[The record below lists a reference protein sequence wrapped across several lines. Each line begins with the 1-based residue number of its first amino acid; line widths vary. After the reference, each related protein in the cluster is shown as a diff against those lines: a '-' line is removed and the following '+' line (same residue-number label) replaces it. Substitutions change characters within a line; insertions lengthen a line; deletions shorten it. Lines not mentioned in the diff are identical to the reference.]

1 VNERLNPRKTRGAAD
16 GDASARRVRKA
27 AASAAVDLGELGGY
41 IGFHL
46 RVAQEASF
54 RAFARETGQH
64 GLKPGQFA
72 ALVVIGRNPGI
83 GQSALSQTI
92 ARDKSSVTP
101 VIKELQR
108 LGLIERRASD
118 EDRRRVHLF
127 LTGAGKQRLSRLTR
141 TAEAHD
147 RNLDRIVGD
156 AKPKFL
162 ELLRAIADALG

>member
-1 VNERLNPRKTRGAAD
+1 VSEGPGSTGARDAAD
-16 GDASARRVRKA
+16 GAPSGRRTRKGA
-27 AASAAVDLGELGGY
+27 VSAAVDLGDLGGY

-72 ALVVIGRNPGI
+72 ALAVIGRNPGI
-83 GQSALSQTI
+83 GQGALGQTI

-118 EDRRRVHLF
+118 EDRRRVRLF
-127 LTGAGKQRLSRLTR
+127 LTGAGKVRLNRLRR

>member
-1 VNERLNPRKTRGAAD
+1 MSERPDSRNATRAANGA
-16 GDASARRVRKA
+16 ASARRVRIRA
-27 AASAAVDLGELGGY
+27 PPAAVDLGELGGY

-83 GQSALSQTI
+83 GQSALGQTI

-101 VIKELQR
+101 LIKELQR
-108 LGLIERRASD
+108 LGLIERRASE
-118 EDRRRVHLF
+118 EDWRRVNLF
-127 LTGAGKQRLSRLTR
+127 LTGAGKRRLSRLTR

-162 ELLRAIADALG
+162 ELLRAIADALA